1 MEAYKINELQL
12 QKSEQVD
19 RILKK
24 IRLNLVNQKKD
35 TNKILEEQNLQ
46 AEKLIKFAM
55 MIIGMKFYKIQKNQ
69 KRLVS
74 NKKLYFSAM
83 KKDKLTYKQIAKMIN
98 KSEATIKYM
107 KKTNPELLE
116 IIKLGCIEKLK
127 IARKNN

>member
-1 MEAYKINELQL
+1 
-12 QKSEQVD
+12 
-19 RILKK
+19 
-24 IRLNLVNQKKD
+24 
-35 TNKILEEQNLQ
+35 
-46 AEKLIKFAM
+46 
-55 MIIGMKFYKIQKNQ
+55 
-69 KRLVS
+69 
-74 NKKLYFSAM
+74 M